1 MLCESLIIYA
11 KQKKKILAYMPTL
24 VELIGENPLEEME

>member
-1 MLCESLIIYA
+1 MWVINYIC
-11 KQKKKILAYMPTL
+11 KTNKKILAYMPTL